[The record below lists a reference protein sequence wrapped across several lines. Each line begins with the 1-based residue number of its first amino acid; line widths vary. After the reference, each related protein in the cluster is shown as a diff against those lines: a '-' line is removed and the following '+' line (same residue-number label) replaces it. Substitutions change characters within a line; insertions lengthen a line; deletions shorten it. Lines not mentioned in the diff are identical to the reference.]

1 MAGSIP
7 SKIIHMQSEFRPRV
21 IPGSHFEYANNTGS
35 HFEYANNM
43 KSLLTTLKELG
54 FF

>member
-7 SKIIHMQSEFRPRV
+7 SKIIHMQSEFRPHV
-21 IPGSHFEYANNTGS
+21 IPDSHFEYANNT
-35 HFEYANNM
+35 
-43 KSLLTTLKELG
+43 KSLLTTQKELG